1 MPENKEQYIKMLHE
15 VYLEK
20 LQHDTGGHEEAIK
33 NVRYCIALSHLFSA
47 GLLKRKSLSKLFN
60 VTLSHLSEHHTS
72 I

>member
-1 MPENKEQYIKMLHE
+1 MLHE

-33 NVRYCIALSHLFSA
+33 NVRYCMVLRHFVLSWAAETQVTFQ
-47 GLLKRKSLSKLFN
+47 LFN
-60 VTLSHLSEHHTS
+60 LPLSHLSKHYTS